1 MLFLAAWVYCS
12 AAWAEDAGHEA
23 EIYAF
28 ATIMAVTRTAGERC
42 PGVTINEATILAVK
56 EKLHIVDADYFD
68 FRRKAHARAETIE
81 DGLLLPDAVAPW
93 CDDAMARYGIRGTAL
108 PDALGR

>member
-1 MLFLAAWVYCS
+1 
-12 AAWAEDAGHEA
+12 
-23 EIYAF
+23 
-28 ATIMAVTRTAGERC
+28 MAVTRTAGERC

-81 DGLLLPDAVAPW
+81 KDLLLPDSIAPW
-93 CDDAMARYGIRGTAL
+93 CAAAMAKYGIRGTAL